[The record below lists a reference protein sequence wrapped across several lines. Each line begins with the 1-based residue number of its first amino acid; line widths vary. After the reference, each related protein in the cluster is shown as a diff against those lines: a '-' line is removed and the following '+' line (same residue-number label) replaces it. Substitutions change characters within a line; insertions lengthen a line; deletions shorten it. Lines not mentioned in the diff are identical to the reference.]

1 MSSINAIGEI
11 TQVELDSATA
21 LTFTGTNT
29 DTWSWTDDGKERN
42 LLLDSGSGWSLEL
55 DSGTPVSMVV
65 GQTYNLPVN
74 STRRFISGSQPIK
87 FTATNVVVVTPDSEK
102 R

>member
-55 DSGTPVSMVV
+55 DGGTPVSMVV
-65 GQTYNLPVN
+65 GQTYNLPAN
-74 STRRFISGSQPIK
+74 STRRFISGSEPIK
-87 FTATNVVVVTPDSEK
+87 FTATNVVVTPDSGK